1 MLSIFFI
8 GVALSM
14 DAFSVAISMG
24 TQPLT
29 KLKTILI
36 PFIVGIFHFF
46 MPLIGVF
53 LGSQI
58 ISIFHFNSKILIT
71 IILLYLALVM
81 FLDRNKTEKKLI
93 SSFISILLFAF
104 SVSLDSFSV
113 GLGLYGITSK
123 IYASSLMFAVCSG
136 TITYMG
142 LILGK
147 YSLKI
152 LKEKSQILGV
162 IILIVIA
169 LVNLCQ
175 IIWN

>member
-24 TQPLT
+24 TQPLI
-29 KLKTILI
+29 KLKT
-36 PFIVGIFHFF
+36 
-46 MPLIGVF
+46 
-53 LGSQI
+53 
-58 ISIFHFNSKILIT
+58 ILIT